1 MGIYDREYIRGDSS
15 TGPGFFATTP
25 VTKWLIVINVAVFFL
40 QSMDL
45 IPPEVIR
52 EWLEATPSHIFKH
65 GRVWE
70 LLTATFLHA
79 DPMHLVLNML
89 FFWFIGRE
97 IETMYGSRDFLA
109 FYLSAAVIST
119 LVWAIVQSLTGDPTP
134 LVGASGAVMAV
145 AMLYVLYYPR
155 REILVFFVLPVE
167 AWILGLIYV
176 FWQVFTLIKGNSY
189 DAVEAHLAGVAYG
202 FLFKEFDLRWS
213 RMPWMRARR
222 PRFRL
227 ITPEPREK
235 PSSGGRAPTSK
246 PSWATNSAAASKPT
260 SASVAVIAEEQLD
273 ARVDEILAKIAREG
287 RTSLTDEENRILQ
300 EASRRARDK
309 RSDRL

>member
-15 TGPGFFATTP
+15 GPGFFATTP
-25 VTKWLIVINVAVFFL
+25 ITKWLIVINVAVFFL
-40 QSMDL
+40 NALEL
-45 IPPEVIR
+45 IPNEVVR
-52 EWLEATPSHIFKH
+52 DWLEATPSHIFRE

-79 DPMHLVLNML
+79 DPAHIVLNML

-97 IETMYGSRDFLA
+97 IESMYGSRDFLA
-109 FYLSAAVIST
+109 FYLTAAVFST
-119 LVWAIVQSLTGDPTP
+119 LIWAIAQSLTGDDRIP

-145 AMLYVLYYPR
+145 ATLYVLYYPR
-155 REILVFFVLPVE
+155 REVLLFFVLPVE
-167 AWILGLIYV
+167 AWILGLIYL
-176 FWQVFTLIKGNSY
+176 FWQIFAWSKGNSY
-189 DAVEAHLAGVAYG
+189 SAVEAHLAGVAYG
-202 FLFKEFDLRWS
+202 FLFKRFDLRWS
-213 RMPWMRARR
+213 RMPWSRVRR
-222 PRFRL
+222 PKFRL

-235 PSSGGRAPTSK
+235 PSIGGRAPVSK
-246 PSWATNSAAASKPT
+246 PSWATNSSAMAKPASAA
-260 SASVAVIAEEQLD
+260 VAVLAEEQLD